1 MLCTAA
7 ASVHSDH
14 LTGLTTWSRGGAKMT
29 WTSYLQ
35 LSSTLDEDK
44 LAFTTPP
51 SLTTCEC
58 Q

>member
-14 LTGLTTWSRGGAKMT
+14 LTGLTTWSRGGAKVT
-29 WTSYLQ
+29 WTNYLQ
-35 LSSTLDEDK
+35 LSSTLDEDNS
-44 LAFTTPP
+44 AFTTPP